1 MKHRNLAEGDSISMK
16 QDAGAVL
23 FTINLK
29 SLAAFYERVVGMKV
43 LMTAEDHIRLEA
55 GSFRLTVH
63 AIPERYAKNI
73 TITTPPQI
81 RESSAVKLAFRVED
95 IARAREIAAQ
105 FGGAS
110 MPQTANGNTKAAWS
124 VMAMILTGTCFN
136 FGSRSFRKFGKVKGQ
151 EVTS

>member
-1 MKHRNLAEGDSISMK
+1 MKPET
-16 QDAGAVL
+16 GAVL

-29 SLAAFYERVVGMKV
+29 SLGAFYERVIGMKV
-43 LMTAEDHIRLEA
+43 LMTADDHIRLEA

-105 FGGAS
+105 VGGAVYATDREWQYEGS
-110 MPQTANGNTKAAWS
+110 TVCDGYDPDGNVFQLW
-124 VMAMILTGTCFN
+124 
-136 FGSRSFRKFGKVKGQ
+136 Q
-151 EVTS
+151 

>member
-1 MKHRNLAEGDSISMK
+1 MK

-105 FGGAS
+105 FGGAVYATDREWQYEGS
-110 MPQTANGNTKAAWS
+110 MVCDGYDPDGNVFQLW
-124 VMAMILTGTCFN
+124 
-136 FGSRSFRKFGKVKGQ
+136 Q
-151 EVTS
+151 